1 MSPNHSPQENLFMA
15 NPFDIFEVDTKEAVR
30 WLGAAATLTEAQATI
45 RRHGVDLSAR
55 YIVVDRRT
63 GKKMAVDHA
72 GLEATS
78 HAAGAGR
85 GTGEPGLGR
94 AANG

>member
-1 MSPNHSPQENLFMA
+1 MA

-55 YIVVDRRT
+55 YVVVDQKT
-63 GKKMAVDHA
+63 GKKVTMDHT
-72 GLEATS
+72 GLVSTS
-78 HAAGAGR
+78 RAADAGR
-85 GTGEPGLGR
+85 ATAEPSLRR